1 MGRVKTLPIKRVT
14 SEIFEKYKDRITS
27 DYKKNK
33 DFLNSI
39 AEVKSKKVRNI
50 IAGYLTR
57 LEKQSAESA
66 V

>member
-1 MGRVKTLPIKRVT
+1 MGRIKTSPIKRVT
-14 SEIFEKYKDRITS
+14 SEIFDNYKDKLTA

-33 DFLNSI
+33 DFLNGI
-39 AEVKSKKVRNI
+39 AEIKSKKTRNI

-57 LEKQSAESA
+57 LVKASAASA